1 MPACDPR
8 SALGSLR
15 QDIKTMPGR
24 PGAREDIVGTTEM
37 RRRPLLLSLIAA
49 STSIAAPSVVR
60 AQAKVVVP
68 FSTWG
73 SPTHINIVGFLGSLE
88 AALQRDT
95 GGRITVRHYPAGQLA
110 QDVDMP
116 IAIPTGKVK
125 FGWITVLNWSG
136 LVRDVNALSMPT
148 AMTMESGAKA
158 SDMPGG
164 FKEVLDKQ
172 FRARGATLLAMTDI
186 GAPAIAS
193 SKKIVAPD
201 AIKGLR
207 VRAPSEGLA
216 ELVKQLGGAP
226 AAIPFG
232 EVYTALQHGT
242 IDAAVIG
249 FQGIQSQRVYEV
261 SKYAIVPGAF
271 TGMGMQGFAANLQ
284 WWESLD
290 PKDREIIAK
299 AIREAELA
307 CREAI
312 IKDRAGLA
320 DLYRQKGMEV
330 TMLDPSMPEF
340 AAWKQATDPLLAK
353 GATLSKEIMAPILAA
368 GSGK

>member
-1 MPACDPR
+1 M
-8 SALGSLR
+8 
-15 QDIKTMPGR
+15 
-24 PGAREDIVGTTEM
+24 VGFIQL
-37 RRRPLLLSLIAA
+37 RRRPLLLSLAA
-49 STSIAAPSVVR
+49 ASIAAPSIAR
-60 AQAKVVVP
+60 AQGKVVVP
-68 FSTWG
+68 FATWG
-73 SPTHINIVGFLGSLE
+73 SPTHVNIVSFLGALE
-88 AALQRDT
+88 AALQRDA

-125 FGWITVLNWSG
+125 FGWITVLNWTG
-136 LVRDVNALSMPT
+136 LIRDVGALSLPT
-148 AMTMESGAKA
+148 AMTMESGAQA

-172 FRARGATLLAMTDI
+172 FRERGATLLAMTDI
-186 GAPAIAS
+186 GSPAIAS
-193 SKKIVAPD
+193 SKKIVGPD
-201 AIKGLR
+201 DMKGLR

-226 AAIPFG
+226 VAIPFG

-261 SKYAIVPGAF
+261 SKFAIVPGSF

-284 WWESLD
+284 WWMGLN

-307 CREAI
+307 SRAAI

-320 DLYRQKGMEV
+320 DQYRQEGMDV
-330 TMLDPSMPEF
+330 TMLDSSMPQF

-353 GATLSKEIMAPILAA
+353 GATFSKEIMAPILAA
-368 GSGK
+368 GNGK